1 MVKLNVQKISEKE
14 IVIALLDA
22 GMDTEKSMNLLKVL
36 TQNIFKKSKNILLS
50 QRAELLLKIRD
61 GQEKLYCLDYLT
73 RTLNQAGIF
82 DKK

>member
-1 MVKLNVQKISEKE
+1 
-14 IVIALLDA
+14 
-22 GMDTEKSMNLLKVL
+22 MNLLKVL
-36 TQNIFKKSKNILLS
+36 TQNIFKSKNILLS

>member
-36 TQNIFKKSKNILLS
+36 TQNIFKKV
-50 QRAELLLKIRD
+50 KIF
-61 GQEKLYCLDYLT
+61 Y
-73 RTLNQAGIF
+73 
-82 DKK
+82 

>member
-1 MVKLNVQKISEKE
+1 MLVW
-14 IVIALLDA
+14 
-22 GMDTEKSMNLLKVL
+22 MTEKINEFVEIYSEYF
-36 TQNIFKKSKNILLS
+36 QKSKNILLS

>member
-14 IVIALLDA
+14 IVIA
-22 GMDTEKSMNLLKVL
+22 
-36 TQNIFKKSKNILLS
+36 LLS

>member
-22 GMDTEKSMNLLKVL
+22 GMDTEKINEFIESINSEYF
-36 TQNIFKKSKNILLS
+36 QKSKNILLS

-73 RTLNQAGIF
+73 RTLNQSGIF